1 MTARLSIRSSTEAPA
16 AAGDWVMAHCLE
28 AGLGDTT
35 AFRVMTCVVEAVN
48 NCVEHAYRDTPGEIG
63 IRLFRNSRWL
73 VVQIQDRG
81 APVAAANRAGRTRPA
96 ADRRPRLVHHATVDG
111 HCAVPAPQPEK
122 RRHVGKVPRIT
133 PSHGLPLPGTSHIP
147 ASSARYW
154 HADCINNREQI
165 ITTP

>member
-1 MTARLSIRSSTEAPA
+1 MTASLSIRSSTEAPA

-48 NCVEHAYRDTPGEIG
+48 NCVEHAYHDTPGEIG

-81 APVAAANRAGRTRPA
+81 APAERHQAAAEPDPMQINGRGWFIMQQWMDIAQYRRRNTRNVVTLA
-96 ADRRPRLVHHATVDG
+96 KCL
-111 HCAVPAPQPEK
+111 E
-122 RRHVGKVPRIT
+122 
-133 PSHGLPLPGTSHIP
+133 
-147 ASSARYW
+147 
-154 HADCINNREQI
+154 E
-165 ITTP
+165 